1 MKKIFI
7 LFILFF
13 NIFTNYAN
21 NTKKDCFINL
31 DADEFYVAIN
41 TQEVFLIDVRLFRE
55 YRKNR
60 IESALL
66 AANKE
71 SLFSLCEKLDHN
83 TPIYLYCED
92 GERSKTAAEIL
103 CNELG
108 FTKIYNLKGGLRQ
121 WTKKYPLDKS
131 RINKEP
137 GKLSY
142 NYKLTII

>member
-21 NTKKDCFINL
+21 NAKKDCFINL

-60 IESALL
+60 IEGALL

-71 SLFSLCEKLDHN
+71 SLISLCDKFDRK

-92 GERSKTAAEIL
+92 GDRSKTAAVIL
-103 CNELG
+103 CNEMG
-108 FTKIYNLKGGLRQ
+108 FKNIYNLKGGLRK
-121 WTKKYPLDKS
+121 WTKKYPLDESKIQK
-131 RINKEP
+131 RV
-137 GKLSY
+137 
-142 NYKLTII
+142 